1 MTTQFGWFD
10 TLHAL
15 STCLACTA
23 ASSSTDSL
31 HDYAHNTRITRQS
44 SGSGSRA
51 RTQTNTQFLT
61 DGLRPLLQEESTDD
75 EYADALS
82 LHSNVGDV
90 SRGEEEGTRRVCR
103 VKSKRRG
110 KKVRQDEGWFTI
122 FGYNLFGKRTGA
134 IQLPLSDDE
143 DEEEP
148 NRSEGRISRTR
159 SGSTLD
165 SDAAQLDDA
174 AIAALSRTHIADQA
188 QAVQTAEEMAKLHKK
203 QAEKEER
210 RRKRKER
217 KQREALERAL
227 AAGLSL
233 DRNGGGEFEGYQ
245 GSGDDVRVPGPGN
258 PPHSASSRSTGTS
271 ITLTGGDADDEELA
285 DFDGSVYTRAAV
297 NVTGAGG
304 NSSGS
309 RTTTSTNTRSSGA
322 SGSRRHLRT
331 HETADPFHVDPAI
344 EPSFTV
350 HLPNSVNDQVKQKRA
365 KTHRTKPTLPSSSS
379 VAASDSGRTTS
390 TQSVTDSLPSPTGS
404 TSLGP
409 GLSLSLSSPHDQA
422 QVSQQPHL
430 TRNDGKTQKS
440 IRGLAQGGPFY
451 DREPNRGFP
460 SVGFG
465 RGRGDSLVNGA
476 FLARRGDE

>member
-1 MTTQFGWFD
+1 MTTQFGWSD

-31 HDYAHNTRITRQS
+31 HDHVHNTRVTRQS
-44 SGSGSRA
+44 TTSNRSVSRA
-51 RTQTNTQFLT
+51 RAQTNTPFLT

-75 EYADALS
+75 EYADTLS
-82 LHSNVGDV
+82 LHSNVGDAD
-90 SRGEEEGTRRVCR
+90 RGEGEGTRTKPPRI
-103 VKSKRRG
+103 KSKRHG
-110 KKVRQDEGWFTI
+110 KKVRQDNEWFTI
-122 FGYNLFGKRTGA
+122 FGYSLFGKRTGV
-134 IQLPLSDDE
+134 IQLPLTDDE

-148 NRSEGRISRTR
+148 NRGVNRTR

-174 AIAALSRTHIADQA
+174 AIAALSRAHIADQV
-188 QAVQTAEEMAKLHKK
+188 QAVHDQDAERVK

-233 DRNGGGEFEGYQ
+233 GGGFEGYQ
-245 GSGDDVRVPGPGN
+245 GSGNDVMVPGPGN

-271 ITLTGGDADDEELA
+271 ITLTEGDADDEELA

-309 RTTTSTNTRSSGA
+309 RTSTNTKSSGA
-322 SGSRRHLRT
+322 SGSRRHRSYSRT
-331 HETADPFHVDPAI
+331 HETADPLQLSPAL
-344 EPSFTV
+344 EPSFAV
-350 HLPNSVNDQVKQKRA
+350 HPPNSFNDQNKQKRA

-390 TQSVTDSLPSPTGS
+390 TRSVTDSLPSPTGS

-409 GLSLSLSSPHDQA
+409 SLSLSLSSPHDQA

-440 IRGLAQGGPFY
+440 TQSFGNGLGQGQPFY

-465 RGRGDSLVNGA
+465 RGGGDSLVNGA
-476 FLARRGDE
+476 FLARRGDV

>member
-1 MTTQFGWFD
+1 MTTQFSWFD

-15 STCLACTA
+15 STCLACTT

-31 HDYAHNTRITRQS
+31 HDHAHNTRVTRQS
-44 SGSGSRA
+44 TRSGSRA
-51 RTQTNTQFLT
+51 RAQTNTQFLT

-75 EYADALS
+75 EYADTLS
-82 LHSNVGDV
+82 LHSNVGDAG
-90 SRGEEEGTRRVCR
+90 RGEGEGTRTKPPRT
-103 VKSKRRG
+103 KSKRRG
-110 KKVRQDEGWFTI
+110 KKVRQDNGWFTI
-122 FGYNLFGKRTGA
+122 FGYSLFGKRTGA
-134 IQLPLSDDE
+134 IQLPLTDDE

-148 NRSEGRISRTR
+148 NRSEGRIIRTR

-174 AIAALSRTHIADQA
+174 AIAALSRAHIADQDA
-188 QAVQTAEEMAKLHKK
+188 AKFRERVK

-233 DRNGGGEFEGYQ
+233 DRGGFEGYQ
-245 GSGDDVRVPGPGN
+245 GSGDDVMVPGPGN

-271 ITLTGGDADDEELA
+271 ITLTEGDADDEELA
-285 DFDGSVYTRAAV
+285 DFDGSVYARAAV

-322 SGSRRHLRT
+322 SGSRRHRSYSRT
-331 HETADPFHVDPAI
+331 HETVDPLQLSPAL
-344 EPSFTV
+344 EPLFAA
-350 HLPNSVNDQVKQKRA
+350 HPPNSVNDQVKQKR
-365 KTHRTKPTLPSSSS
+365 TLPSSSS

-390 TQSVTDSLPSPTGS
+390 TRSITDSLPSPTGS

-430 TRNDGKTQKS
+430 IRDDGKTQKPFDK
-440 IRGLAQGGPFY
+440 GLGQGRPFY

-476 FLARRGDE
+476 FLARRGDV

>member
-1 MTTQFGWFD
+1 MTTQFSWFD

-15 STCLACTA
+15 STCLSCTA

-31 HDYAHNTRITRQS
+31 HSYVHNTRVARQSSTS

-51 RTQTNTQFLT
+51 RSQTNTQFLT
-61 DGLRPLLQEESTDD
+61 DGLRPLLQEDSTDD
-75 EYADALS
+75 EYADTLS

-90 SRGEEEGTRRVCR
+90 GRSEGTRTK

-110 KKVRQDEGWFTI
+110 KKVRHDDGWFTV

-134 IQLPLSDDE
+134 IQLPISDDE

-148 NRSEGRISRTR
+148 NRRIMSRTR
-159 SGSTLD
+159 SGGTLD
-165 SDAAQLDDA
+165 SDAAQLDDE
-174 AIAALSRTHIADQA
+174 AIAALSRVHIAGQDQA
-188 QAVQTAEEMAKLHKK
+188 AHQEAEEENRERVKK
-203 QAEKEER
+203 AEKAER
-210 RRKRKER
+210 RRRRKER

-233 DRNGGGEFEGYQ
+233 DSNGVGGFEGYQ
-245 GSGDDVRVPGPGN
+245 GSGDDVIVPGPGN
-258 PPHSASSRSTGTS
+258 PPHSASSRSTST
-271 ITLTGGDADDEELA
+271 TLTGGATDDEELA
-285 DFDGSVYTRAAV
+285 DFDGSAYSRGAV
-297 NVTGAGG
+297 NVTGTGG

-322 SGSRRHLRT
+322 SGSRSRRSRT
-331 HETADPFHVDPAI
+331 HETPDRFHDDVPSPTL
-344 EPSFTV
+344 EPSFAV
-350 HLPNSVNDQVKQKRA
+350 HPPNSVNDQVKQNRA
-365 KTHRTKPTLPSSSS
+365 KTHRTNPTLPSSSS

-390 TQSVTDSLPSPTGS
+390 TRSATDSLPSPTGS

-422 QVSQQPHL
+422 QASQQPHL
-430 TRNDGKTQKS
+430 TRNDGKTNKS
-440 IRGLAQGGPFY
+440 TRPFY
-451 DREPNRGFP
+451 DRELNRGFP

-465 RGRGDSLVNGA
+465 RGRGNSLVNGA